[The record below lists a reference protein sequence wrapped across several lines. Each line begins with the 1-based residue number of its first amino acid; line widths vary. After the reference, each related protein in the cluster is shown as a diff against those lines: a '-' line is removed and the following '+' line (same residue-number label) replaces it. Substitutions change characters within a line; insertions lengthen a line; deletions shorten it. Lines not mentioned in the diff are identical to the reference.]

1 MKIRSAVVTDLPAIV
16 DIYNQSIPSRQA
28 TADTEAITLA
38 DKLDWY
44 HNRSP
49 NRPLLVVEAETKQQ
63 TNPTKN
69 SNEILGWLSF
79 QNFYGRPAYIHTA
92 EISLYIAT
100 KAHRQGI
107 GSRLLAKAIAI
118 SPQLQLTTLLA
129 FVFSHNHSSLKLLSN
144 YGFQQWGNLPNIAQL
159 DQISRSL
166 LILGRKI
173 DQGE

>member
-1 MKIRSAVVTDLPAIV
+1 MKIRPAVIADLPAIV

-28 TADTEAITLA
+28 TADTELITLA

-44 HNRSP
+44 HNRPS
-49 NRPLLVVEAETKQQ
+49 NRPLWVAEQEIKNPNSTEKQ
-63 TNPTKN
+63 T
-69 SNEILGWLSF
+69 SILGWLSF

-92 EISLYIAT
+92 EISFYVAT
-100 KAHRQGI
+100 EAHRQGI
-107 GSRLLAKAIAI
+107 GSKLLAKAIAT

-129 FVFSHNHSSLKLLSN
+129 FVFAHNQPSLKLLSN

-166 LILGRKI
+166 IILGRKI
-173 DQGE
+173 DHFS